1 MKIRRNENP
10 CREIGLLGEHEQPKI
25 PDVPNF
31 NGNLTA
37 QGPMRNDDP
46 EAKRLKDIFGDQIRF
61 DTLDGGASVVIG
73 DKRN

>member
-37 QGPMRNDDP
+37 EVRRGGDEPRARRPQDLYD
-46 EAKRLKDIFGDQIRF
+46 DQIRF
-61 DTLDGGASVVIG
+61 DTLDGGSIVVIV